1 MHTQRN
7 PYRAFRVLLH
17 IPQNVDSKRYGK
29 LRGCYWYHITLWLI
43 ERGLNNKKSAMFNHL
58 NFLLFELLF
67 KMYNF
72 LFTLNNR
79 IKKKKCNTHGKDHVM
94 RRMID
99 CFDISI

>member
-1 MHTQRN
+1 
-7 PYRAFRVLLH
+7 
-17 IPQNVDSKRYGK
+17 
-29 LRGCYWYHITLWLI
+29 
-43 ERGLNNKKSAMFNHL
+43 MFNHL

-67 KMYNF
+67 KMYIF

-79 IKKKKCNTHGKDHVM
+79 IKKKICNTHGKDHVM